1 MVTHDVDEALRTCPR
16 IAVLS
21 GRPGHVVL
29 AAAAADL
36 TRDDVLE
43 ALRS

>member
-1 MVTHDVDEALRTCPR
+1 
-16 IAVLS
+16 VLS
-21 GRPGHVVL
+21 GRPGHVML